1 MLNKGQLTQASCL
14 AIAKSIV
21 LDIIIYINPVH
32 NYWRSLIFCMLL
44 MWEVGHRPA
53 ICCCTVCTAYIGIIA
68 CPYCLSYLLLDRNF
82 IRMVPWQTGLQ
93 RNAFVFL
100 SVGQAPG
107 PHFLLSLIAF
117 IDQVSFC
124 RRLHSAIT
132 WLFATLGQT
141 LWKLWKAQRESAAWC
156 ISWMVLSVPRPELN
170 LFLFDLLPWSQH
182 TTSWWRAQ
190 LLCSCFAH
198 VNCLLISSLTVFLQ
212 MNFSFTI
219 WHFCWARVVEWCAQ
233 KFLPCFFSADAS
245 LTSDKN
251 PVYVF
256 LLDSTPCS
264 LSIICSIMFNM
275 TVCWFASWSASVWF
289 SSRSRN

>member
-1 MLNKGQLTQASCL
+1 MIIRYSWSDLVEIVESPAWIRCVVHILNG
-14 AIAKSIV
+14 
-21 LDIIIYINPVH
+21 
-32 NYWRSLIFCMLL
+32 SLC
-44 MWEVGHRPA
+44 
-53 ICCCTVCTAYIGIIA
+53 
-68 CPYCLSYLLLDRNF
+68 
-82 IRMVPWQTGLQ
+82 
-93 RNAFVFL
+93 
-100 SVGQAPG
+100 
-107 PHFLLSLIAF
+107 
-117 IDQVSFC
+117 
-124 RRLHSAIT
+124 
-132 WLFATLGQT
+132 
-141 LWKLWKAQRESAAWC
+141 
-156 ISWMVLSVPRPELN
+156 PRPELN
-170 LFLFDLLPWSQH
+170 LFLFDLLPWTLAWSQH
-182 TTSWWRAQ
+182 TASWWRAQ

-251 PVYVF
+251 PDYVF

>member
-93 RNAFVFL
+93 RNAFVFW

-107 PHFLLSLIAF
+107 PHSLLSLIAF

-212 MNFSFTI
+212 MNFSFTTCNVTLLLSKSSRMMCSEI
-219 WHFCWARVVEWCAQ
+219 LALLLFCWCFADLWQESRQCIFVGQYSLLSFNHLQHYVQHDCLLIC
-233 KFLPCFFSADAS
+233 FLISKC
-245 LTSDKN
+245 L
-251 PVYVF
+251 
-256 LLDSTPCS
+256 
-264 LSIICSIMFNM
+264 IQ
-275 TVCWFASWSASVWF
+275 
-289 SSRSRN
+289 RRN